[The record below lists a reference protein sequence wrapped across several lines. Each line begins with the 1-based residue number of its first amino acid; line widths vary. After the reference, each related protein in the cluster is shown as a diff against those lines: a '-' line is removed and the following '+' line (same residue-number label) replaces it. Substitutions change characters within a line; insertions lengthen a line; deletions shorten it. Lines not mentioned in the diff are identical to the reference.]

1 MRRAGEHSW
10 RARAFAWAMA
20 RGTGPYERWMAE
32 RKRSLLGGLSGEVVE
47 IGPGSGVNLSYLPRD
62 VRWTGIEPN
71 PHFHSYIRK
80 EAARMDRPVRL
91 KAGLAEDLGMEDAS
105 VDAVVGTLV
114 LCSVDRVEAVLEEIL
129 RVLKPGGRFC
139 FLEHVAAPQ
148 GSWLRRL
155 QRGVCPVWS
164 SLLDGCRPD
173 ADTPERI
180 ARAGFSQLKWEEFQA
195 PLPVVSP
202 HICGFAQKGRESA

>member
-180 ARAGFSQLKWEEFQA
+180 ARAGFSQL
-195 PLPVVSP
+195 
-202 HICGFAQKGRESA
+202 

>member
-1 MRRAGEHSW
+1 MRRAGEQSW
-10 RARAFAWAMA
+10 RARTFAWTMA

-32 RKRSLLGGLSGEVVE
+32 RKRSLLGGLSGEVLE
-47 IGPGSGVNLSYLPRD
+47 IGPGGGVNLPYLPRE

-71 PHFHSYIRK
+71 PHFHPYIRK
-80 EAARMDRPVRL
+80 EAVRLDRPVRL
-91 KAGLAEDLGMEDAS
+91 VAGLAEDSGMEAAS

-114 LCSVDRVEAVLEEIL
+114 LCSVDRVEVVLEEIL

-148 GSWLRRL
+148 GSWLRRF
-155 QRGVCPVWS
+155 QRGLRPLWS

-173 ADTPERI
+173 AETSVQI
-180 ARAGFSQLKWEEFQA
+180 ARAGFSQWKWEEFQA

-202 HICGFAQKGRESA
+202 HICGFAEKGREAP

>member
-10 RARAFAWAMA
+10 QARAFAWAMV

-32 RKRSLLGGLSGEVVE
+32 RKQSLLGELSGEVVE
-47 IGPGSGVNLSYLPRD
+47 IGPGGGVNLSYLPGE

-71 PHFHSYIRK
+71 PCFHPYIRK
-80 EAARMDRPVRL
+80 EAARLGRPVRL
-91 KAGLAEDLGMEDAS
+91 RIGVAEDLGLADAS

-129 RVLKPGGRFC
+129 RVLKPGGRYC

-148 GSWLRRL
+148 DSWLRWL
-155 QRGVCPVWS
+155 QRAVRPVWS

-173 ADTPERI
+173 ADTPVQI
-180 ARAGFSQLKWEEFQA
+180 ARAGFSELNWEEFQA

-202 HICGFAQKGRESA
+202 HICGFAEKGRESA

>member
-1 MRRAGEHSW
+1 MRRAGEQSW

-20 RGTGPYERWMAE
+20 NGTGPYERWMAE
-32 RKRSLLGGLSGEVVE
+32 RKQGLLGELAGEVVE
-47 IGPGSGVNLSYLPRD
+47 IGPGGGVNLSYLPRE

-71 PHFHSYIRK
+71 PCFHPYIRE
-80 EAARMDRPVRL
+80 EAARLSRPVRVRSGVAEEL
-91 KAGLAEDLGMEDAS
+91 GLEDAS

-129 RVLKPGGRFC
+129 RVLKPGGRYC

-148 GSWLRRL
+148 GSWLRWL
-155 QRGVCPVWS
+155 QGVARPAWS
-164 SLLDGCRPD
+164 RVLDGCRPD
-173 ADTPERI
+173 AETPLQI
-180 ARAGFSQLKWEEFQA
+180 ARAGFSRWKWEEFQA

-202 HICGFAQKGRESA
+202 HICGFAEKGREAA

>member
-10 RARAFAWAMA
+10 QARAFAWAIA
-20 RGTGPYERWMAE
+20 HGTDPYERWMAG
-32 RKRSLLGGLSGEVVE
+32 RKRGLLGDLSGEVVE
-47 IGPGSGVNLSYLPRD
+47 IGPGSGVNLSYLPRE

-71 PHFHSYIRK
+71 PCFHPYILK
-80 EAARMDRPVRL
+80 EAARLDRPVRVRI
-91 KAGLAEDLGMEDAS
+91 GVAEDLELEDAS

-129 RVLKPGGRFC
+129 RVLKPGGRYC
-139 FLEHVAAPQ
+139 FLEHVAAPP

-155 QRGVCPVWS
+155 QRAVRPVWS
-164 SLLDGCRPD
+164 TVLDGCRPD
-173 ADTPERI
+173 ADTRVQI

-202 HICGFAQKGRESA
+202 HICGFAEKGREVA